1 MRHVQWQYG
10 VGADWDNYP
19 DDVNQAL
26 QAAYDRFLHAGGDA
40 EVEVD
45 KKCDVGIATHQR
57 TAVHVEQACG
67 SLPDPARQTASM
79 LTGCLTRVSKESP
92 S

>member
-40 EVEVD
+40 EVEV
-45 KKCDVGIATHQR
+45 CA
-57 TAVHVEQACG
+57 
-67 SLPDPARQTASM
+67 DPVRRVDFLTFRQLSY
-79 LTGCLTRVSKESP
+79 TRRHPQGYFRRVRFVTE
-92 S
+92 

>member
-40 EVEVD
+40 EMEV
-45 KKCDVGIATHQR
+45 
-57 TAVHVEQACG
+57 TA
-67 SLPDPARQTASM
+67 DPVRRVDFLTFRQVAYTARHPQ
-79 LTGCLTRVSKESP
+79 GYYRRVRFVTE
-92 S
+92 